1 MKRKWWHAGA
11 ASVLGIEIYLLGNA
25 NQVLVLKNQMDRKV
39 VTFREKM
46 DNKGIKI
53 KLLQEPAVSNG
64 HESSMIRIVGIQDRR
79 PGGSVVKVTFYIF
92 PTS

>member
-1 MKRKWWHAGA
+1 MFWELKY
-11 ASVLGIEIYLLGNA
+11 IYSMGNA
-25 NQVLVLKNQMDRKV
+25 DQVLVFKNQMDRKV
-39 VTFREKM
+39 VTRREKFF
-46 DNKGIKI
+46 DNKGIRI